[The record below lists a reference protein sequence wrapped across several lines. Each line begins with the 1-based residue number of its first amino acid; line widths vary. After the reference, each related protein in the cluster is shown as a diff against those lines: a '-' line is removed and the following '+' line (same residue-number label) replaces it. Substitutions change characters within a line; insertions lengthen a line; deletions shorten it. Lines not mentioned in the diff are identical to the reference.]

1 MKHIK
6 NVLPVTLEEYRTAAE
21 REALRSAL
29 RESGGDRSQTARILA
44 VHRATVFRLLAE
56 HSDIAEQ
63 FPEKPGREKKV
74 T

>member
-1 MKHIK
+1 MEK
-6 NVLPVTLEEYRTAAE
+6 PPTTLAEYKLRAE
-21 REALRSAL
+21 RDALTAAL
-29 RESGGDRSQTARILA
+29 RESRGDRGETARILA

-63 FPEKPGREKKV
+63 FPEKPGRDKKD